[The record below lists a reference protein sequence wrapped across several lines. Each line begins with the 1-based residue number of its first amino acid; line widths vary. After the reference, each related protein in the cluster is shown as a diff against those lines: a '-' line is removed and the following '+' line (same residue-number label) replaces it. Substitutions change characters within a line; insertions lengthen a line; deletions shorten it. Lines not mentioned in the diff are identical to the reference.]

1 MARCACG
8 VRAAQNDLQSCPE
21 PGEGRFI
28 RWSRLGVFNT
38 IFAAIAAKGGKPD
51 QLISDALPKANT
63 LLGDRGYDAD
73 WSQGA
78 LTAKGIA
85 PCIPSKTNRKIPIPH
100 NPILY
105 PQRHKIENM
114 FGPLKD
120 GRRIQTRYDQCAQTS
135 MSASPSDPTIIA

>member
-1 MARCACG
+1 LIIRRDAVNALINNPREKWGCLPVIAKY
-8 VRAAQNDLQSCPE
+8 VRNLRRKALIPIWIS
-21 PGEGRFI
+21 
-28 RWSRLGVFNT
+28 
-38 IFAAIAAKGGKPD
+38 K
-51 QLISDALPKANT
+51 ISDALPKANT